1 MSTQSNSLSTQ
12 QQQRGRSGLSRRQD
26 NSAVPS
32 LLSDPLEAFV
42 NPFSLLR
49 RMQQEVSRVFS
60 DNGMGRGDD
69 PTTAVWIPPIE
80 VNFRDNNFII
90 SAELPG
96 VNDEDIQVTI
106 TDDAVII
113 RGERQ
118 YQREEDQGG
127 IRRTELRYGEFYRT
141 IPLPD
146 GAAAENA
153 RAELRNGILQIVVP
167 VSEAKQGVRQ
177 IPVQAGGSA
186 QGTTSGS
193 TQNAS
198 GSSQGS
204 QSGSSQPSEQGKSRS
219 GSTGSEKAA

>member
-12 QQQRGRSGLSRRQD
+12 QQKRGGTGLTRRQE
-26 NSAVPS
+26 SSGVSS

-49 RMQQEVSRVFS
+49 RMQQEVSRAFS
-60 DNGMGRGDD
+60 DNGLGRADD

-80 VNFRDNNFII
+80 VNFRDNNLII

-106 TDDAVII
+106 TDDAVVI

-118 YQREEDQGG
+118 YQTEQNEGG
-127 IRRTELRYGEFYRT
+127 MRRTELRYGEFYRT

-146 GAAAENA
+146 GADTEKA
-153 RAELRNGILQIVVP
+153 RAELRNGVLQITVP
-167 VSEAKQGVRQ
+167 VSQVEQGARQ
-177 IPVQAGGSA
+177 IPVQSVTSAQGSQTQTQTGSA
-186 QGTTSGS
+186 QSS
-193 TQNAS
+193 DAS
-198 GSSQGS
+198 KSK
-204 QSGSSQPSEQGKSRS
+204 SQP
-219 GSTGSEKAA
+219 TGSEKAA

>member
-1 MSTQSNSLSTQ
+1 MSTQPNTLSTQ
-12 QQQRGRSGLSRRQD
+12 HQQRGRTGLSRRQD
-26 NSAVPS
+26 NSTVPS

-60 DNGMGRGDD
+60 DSSLGRAGD
-69 PTTAVWIPPIE
+69 PTTAIWIPPIE
-80 VNFRDNNFII
+80 VNYRDNIFVI

-96 VNDEDIQVTI
+96 VDDEDIQVTI

-118 YQREEDQGG
+118 YEKEQDEEGG

-146 GAAAENA
+146 GANPEQA
-153 RAELRNGILQIVVP
+153 RAELRNGVLEIAVP
-167 VSEAKQGVRQ
+167 VSESKKGVRQ
-177 IPVQAGGSA
+177 IPVQTSNSTPRS
-186 QGTTSGS
+186 QSGS
-193 TQNAS
+193 TQPS
-198 GSSQGS
+198 GQG
-204 QSGSSQPSEQGKSRS
+204 QAKTE
-219 GSTGSEKAA
+219 STGSEKAA